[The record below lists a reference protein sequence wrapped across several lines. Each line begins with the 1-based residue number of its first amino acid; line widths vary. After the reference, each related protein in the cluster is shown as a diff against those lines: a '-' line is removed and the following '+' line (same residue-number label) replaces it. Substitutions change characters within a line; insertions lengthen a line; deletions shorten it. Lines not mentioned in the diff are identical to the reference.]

1 MDDFSGVDSNKEV
14 KDIIFENIFNNAQV
28 GIIVTDADGFI
39 SHINQ
44 EFTRIFGFTAEDATG
59 KRIESL
65 FIPDEVSEKHKQMVR
80 LLQKGEK
87 AEYETIRLRKDG
99 TKIPVLSRISLI
111 INNGKRIGGFA
122 IYSDISES
130 KRYQD
135 ELLKSKNELEER
147 VKERTSALEIANME
161 LIKQIQE
168 REKIEQELKQSE
180 LRYRTAIDNS
190 HDGISIIRD
199 AHVIYANKRYLEIYG
214 YESIEDLEKVGIYNT
229 IHPDDR
235 QKVFERSH
243 ARVKGEL
250 EGQSYEH
257 RCIKK
262 DGSVIHVEVSVARL
276 MYENKPAGIAFIRDI
291 TERKQVELELQKSK
305 EEADRAN
312 RAKSEFLANMSHEIR
327 TPMNAIIGMAGL
339 LLDTKLDEEQT
350 DHLEIIRRSSDALLG
365 LINDILDFSK
375 IEAGKMDLEI
385 LDFDLR
391 NALEEIVSLPAVT
404 AHKKGIEF
412 IYEIDTDVPSLLRG
426 DPGRI
431 RQIVLN
437 LTSNA
442 VKFTEHGDILLHVS
456 TERED
461 DNEVELKFSIKDSG
475 IGISDED
482 RCRLFQSFHQ
492 VDASTTRKYGG
503 TGLGL
508 VISKKLVELMNGRI
522 GVESVIGEGST
533 FWFTT
538 VMEKQKGV
546 AETIPIPPEE
556 IKGKRFLVVDDN
568 KTNLLII
575 QRYLETW
582 GFICDTAWNGEM
594 GLILMMA
601 AVKANAPYDCVIS
614 DMQMPYMDGI
624 EFGRK
629 IKSEPAL
636 KATILIMLSS
646 RGLRGDSAE
655 VREVGYSAYLTKPVR
670 RSQLFDCIVMTFSQ
684 KDGRKKEDK
693 AIITRHTI
701 TDARKQNIKIL
712 IAEDNIINQKLAL
725 KLLEKFGYKADAVA
739 NGEEAVRLLSMIP
752 YNMVFMDVQMPVMDG
767 LEATRIIRSKESHVR
782 DHNIPIIAMTAHA
795 MAGDRKI
802 CMDAG
807 MNDYITK
814 PVNPDLLLEK
824 INTHLRLK
832 EEE

>member
-1 MDDFSGVDSNKEV
+1 MDDFIGFDSDIDA

-28 GIIVTDADGFI
+28 GIIVTDADGYI
-39 SHINQ
+39 SLINQ
-44 EFTRIFGFTAEDATG
+44 EFTRIFGFTPEDAIG
-59 KRIESL
+59 KKIDSL
-65 FIPDEVSEKHKQMVR
+65 FIPDEAFEKHLELVK
-80 LLQKGEK
+80 LLKSGDRV
-87 AEYETIRLRKDG
+87 EYETLRFRKDG
-99 TKIPVLSRISLI
+99 SKIPVLCRISII

-122 IYSDISES
+122 IYSDISET
-130 KRYQD
+130 KRYQE
-135 ELLKSKNELEER
+135 ELLKSKNELEDR
-147 VKERTSALEIANME
+147 VKERTSALEQINLE
-161 LIKQIQE
+161 LNRQIQE
-168 REKIEQELKQSE
+168 REKIEQALKESE
-180 LRYRTAIDNS
+180 QRYRTAMDNS
-190 HDGISIIRD
+190 NDGISIIHN
-199 AHVIYANKRYLEIYG
+199 AHIVYANKRYLDIYG
-214 YESIEDLEKVGIYNT
+214 YESLEEIERVGIYN
-229 IHPDDR
+229 IVHPDDAH
-235 QKVFERSH
+235 KVIERSH
-243 ARVKGEL
+243 ARVRGEL

-276 MYENKPAGIAFIRDI
+276 MYENEPAGIAFIRDI
-291 TERKQVELELQKSK
+291 TDRKHAELELKKSK

-327 TPMNAIIGMAGL
+327 TPMNAIIGMTGL
-339 LLDTKLDEEQT
+339 LIDTKLDEEQT

-375 IEAGKMDLEI
+375 IEAGKMDIEI

-391 NALEEIVSLPAVT
+391 NALEEMVSLPAVT
-404 AHKKGIEF
+404 AHKKGLEF
-412 IYEIDTDVPSLLRG
+412 IYEIEPDVPSLLRG
-426 DPGRI
+426 DPGRV

-456 TERED
+456 CERED
-461 DNEVELKFSIKDSG
+461 ENEAELKFSIRDSG
-475 IGISDED
+475 IGISAED
-482 RCRLFQSFHQ
+482 RAKLFQSFHQ

-503 TGLGL
+503 SGLGL

-522 GVESVIGEGST
+522 GVESVKGEGST

-546 AETIPIPPEE
+546 MEAMPVPPEE

-568 KTNLLII
+568 KTNLLIV

-582 GFICDTAWNGEM
+582 GFVCDTAWNGEM

-601 AVKANAPYDCVIS
+601 AIKANAPYDCVIS

-629 IKSEPAL
+629 IKSDPAL
-636 KATILIMLSS
+636 KSTILIMLSS
-646 RGLRGDSAE
+646 RGMRGDSAE
-655 VREVGYSAYLTKPVR
+655 VRDVGYSAYLTKPVR
-670 RSQLFDCIVMTFSQ
+670 RSQLFDCIIMAFSL

-693 AIITRHTI
+693 TIITRHTI
-701 TDARKQNIKIL
+701 ADARKQSTKIL

-752 YNMVFMDVQMPVMDG
+752 YNLVLMDVQMPVMDG
-767 LEATRIIRSKESHVR
+767 LEATRVIRSEESHVR
-782 DHNIPIIAMTAHA
+782 DHKIPIIAMTAHA

-807 MNDYITK
+807 MDDYITK

-824 INTHLRLK
+824 INTCLRLK
-832 EEE
+832 EEG

>member
-1 MDDFSGVDSNKEV
+1 V
-14 KDIIFENIFNNAQV
+14 
-28 GIIVTDADGFI
+28 VTDADGYI
-39 SHINQ
+39 TNINQ
-44 EFTRIFGFTAEDATG
+44 EFTRIFGFTDEDAVG
-59 KRIESL
+59 RKIDSL
-65 FIPDEVSEKHKQMVR
+65 FIPDEAFEKHLEMVK
-80 LLQKGEK
+80 LLERVDRV
-87 AEYETIRLRKDG
+87 EYETIRLRKDG
-99 TKIPVLSRISLI
+99 TKIPVLSRISI
-111 INNGKRIGGFA
+111 IKNKGKRIGGFA
-122 IYSDISES
+122 IYSDISEN
-130 KRYQD
+130 KRYQE
-135 ELLKSKNELEER
+135 ELLKSKDELEQR

-161 LIKQIQE
+161 LKKQIEE
-168 REKIEQELKQSE
+168 REKIEQALKESE
-180 LRYRTAIDNS
+180 QRYRTAMDNS
-190 HDGISIIRD
+190 HDGIAIIKD
-199 AHVIYANKRYLEIYG
+199 GHHVYVNNRYLQIYG
-214 YESIEDLEKVGIYNT
+214 YDSLEEMDQVGIYNI
-229 IHPDDR
+229 IHPDDA
-235 QKVFERSH
+235 QKVRERSQ
-243 ARVKGEL
+243 ARVRGEL

-276 MYENKPAGIAFIRDI
+276 IYENEPAGIAFIRDI
-291 TERKQVELELQKSK
+291 TDRKQAELELKKSK

-327 TPMNAIIGMAGL
+327 TPMNAIIGMTGL
-339 LLDTKLDEEQT
+339 LLDTKLDVEQI

-375 IEAGKMDLEI
+375 IEAGKMELEL

-391 NALEEIVSLPAVT
+391 NALEEMVSLPAVS

-412 IYEIDTDVPSLLRG
+412 IYEIDPDVPSLLRG
-426 DPGRI
+426 DPGRL

-437 LTSNA
+437 LTGNA
-442 VKFTEHGDILLHVS
+442 VKFTEHGDVLLHVS
-456 TERED
+456 AGKED
-461 DNEVELKFSIKDSG
+461 ENEVELKFSITDSG
-475 IGISDED
+475 IGISEEEKGK
-482 RCRLFQSFHQ
+482 LFQSFHQ

-508 VISKKLVELMNGRI
+508 VISKKLVELMKGKI
-522 GVESVIGEGST
+522 GVESVKGEGST
-533 FWFTT
+533 FWFTA

-546 AETIPIPPEE
+546 SETILTPPEN

-568 KTNLLII
+568 KTNLII
-575 QRYLETW
+575 VQRYLEAW
-582 GFICDTAWNGEM
+582 GFVCDTAWNGEM

-614 DMQMPYMDGI
+614 DMQMPHMDGI
-624 EFGRK
+624 ELGRK
-629 IKSEPAL
+629 IKSDSAL
-636 KATILIMLSS
+636 KSTIMIMLSS
-646 RGLRGDSAE
+646 RGMRGDSAE
-655 VREVGYSAYLTKPVR
+655 VRDAGYAAYLTKPVR
-670 RSQLFDCIVMTFSQ
+670 RSQLFDCIVMAFSQ

-693 AIITRHTI
+693 SIITRHTI

-752 YNMVFMDVQMPVMDG
+752 YNLVLMDVQMPVMDG
-767 LEATRIIRSKESHVR
+767 LEATKTIRSPESHVLN
-782 DHNIPIIAMTAHA
+782 HNIPVIAMTAHA

-807 MNDYITK
+807 MDDYITK

-824 INTHLRLK
+824 INTYLRLN
-832 EEE
+832 EP